1 MLKKTFDNK
10 SSHNKINNNYI
21 YFLIRRKV
29 KRLSKKNQRRRT
41 LRGSTV

>member
-21 YFLIRRKV
+21 NFWNKTNDQVFIKMSMVSYI
-29 KRLSKKNQRRRT
+29 KKLKQ
-41 LRGSTV
+41 